1 VVTPQSLFDE
11 TAAALDTLG
20 AAYADGQKTL
30 ALGEHI
36 TLLLP
41 TNTKGLEFD
50 AVIVIEPGR
59 IASENDHGERLL
71 YITLTRAVHHLTVI
85 HADPLPATLTAPHK
99 AQVALCTRDPRR
111 KMSGIEG
118 GNALDLV

>member
-1 VVTPQSLFDE
+1 MLPVTDTQRPTAVSNEVDDLLRSNTSLAVVTPQSLFDE

-71 YITLTRAVHHLTVI
+71 YVTLTRAVHHLTVI
-85 HADPLPATLTAPHK
+85 HADPLPATLA
-99 AQVALCTRDPRR
+99 DP
-111 KMSGIEG
+111 
-118 GNALDLV
+118 